1 MSEDYVNIK
10 TNMPWY
16 NTNDIVY
23 LILYQYL
30 MGFLAKIKNRDFVG
44 MPMMSKTK
52 ADEIGAVYNI
62 DESDY
67 EAREVPHPCAGEE
80 VYSLHGLDEKDEL
93 VFSEPTRVP
102 EDAMVMTVPM
112 DREAVCIDMPATLEA
127 LIAAYDAADWDE
139 KSDWWAKASQ
149 IVPHMWD

>member
-1 MSEDYVNIK
+1 MSEDYVKIE

-30 MGFLAKIKNRDFVG
+30 MGFLGKIKNQDFVG

-80 VYSLHGLDEKDEL
+80 VYTLHGLDENDEL
-93 VFSEPTRVP
+93 VLSEPTRVP
-102 EDAMVMTVPM
+102 EDAMVMTVPF
-112 DREAVCIDMPATLEA
+112 DRETVCIDMPATLES

-139 KSDWWAKASQ
+139 KAD
-149 IVPHMWD
+149 

>member
-1 MSEDYVNIK
+1 MSEDYVKIE
-10 TNMPWY
+10 TNMKWY

-30 MGFLAKIKNRDFVG
+30 VDFLAKIKNRDFVG
-44 MPMMSKTK
+44 KPMMSKTK

-67 EAREVPHPCAGEE
+67 VARKVPHPCAGEE
-80 VYSLHGLDEKDEL
+80 VYSLDD
-93 VFSEPTRVP
+93 EPTHIP
-102 EDAMVMTVPM
+102 KDTMVMTVPF
-112 DREAVCIDMPATLEA
+112 DRETVLVDMPATLEH
-127 LIAAYDAADWDE
+127 LIAAYDAAEWDE